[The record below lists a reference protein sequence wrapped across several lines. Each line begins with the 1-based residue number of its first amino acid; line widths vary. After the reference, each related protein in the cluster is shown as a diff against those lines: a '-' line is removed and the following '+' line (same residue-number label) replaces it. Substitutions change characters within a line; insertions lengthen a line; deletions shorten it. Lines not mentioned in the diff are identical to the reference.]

1 MEFSSPMV
9 HALERSLDGFSLRH
23 QAIAQNIANVNT
35 PGYVKQDV
43 SFEQSLVDALVEET
57 APRGASSDPLDPNT
71 DVAQIPGSVE
81 FKLGN
86 LHPLIGAS
94 VTEPHNAPLLTWQPH
109 MAKSGEPAQRL
120 DGNRTPVE
128 TEVSGMVSN
137 AVKYNAIVAVIQKE
151 FGILRTIAQA
161 K

>member
-1 MEFSSPMV
+1 M
-9 HALERSLDGFSLRH
+9 
-23 QAIAQNIANVNT
+23 
-35 PGYVKQDV
+35 
-43 SFEQSLVDALVEET
+43 
-57 APRGASSDPLDPNT
+57 NT
-71 DVAQIPGSVE
+71 DLASIPGSVE
-81 FKLGN
+81 FKLGKM
-86 LHPLIGAS
+86 HPLQGAS
-94 VTEPHNAPLLTWQPH
+94 ITESHNHPLLTWQPS

-151 FGILRTIAQA
+151 FGILRNIAQA